1 MNTTEIPFN
10 KLVGICKSKDKNEYL
25 LELPA
30 SDKLKNHLGT
40 VHASAQFALAE
51 ACSGEYLLQIFS
63 KYANS
68 IVPVVRKIETKFKKP
83 AEGKIFA
90 KASIESDSKN
100 TIIEKLETKGRVI
113 IPVNVVVSN
122 EDHETT
128 MTAKIDWFI
137 QKITKN
143 ES

>member
-10 KLVGICKSKDKNEYL
+10 KFVGIVKSSAQGQVL

-30 SDKLKNHLGT
+30 SENLQNHLGT

-51 ACSGEYLLQIFS
+51 ACSGEYLLQIFA
-63 KYANS
+63 KLANG
-68 IVPVVRKIETKFKKP
+68 IIPVVRKTETKFKKP
-83 AEGKIFA
+83 ADGKLFA
-90 KASIESDSKN
+90 KASIAASRPDE
-100 TIIEKLETKGRVI
+100 IIDKLEKKGRVI
-113 IPVNVVVSN
+113 IPVNVTVSN
-122 EDHETT
+122 ENEETT

-137 QKITKN
+137 QKISEN